1 MTRELA
7 AALML
12 ALLVLL
18 LVLIWRGWQRR
29 VGRYRHLPDLTEAA
43 SLGASPELQFSLL
56 YVATTEA
63 QTPLERI
70 AKRPLAFRSKVTL
83 GTGPLGLWLTIPG
96 ESPVVIEADR
106 LRGVGRATW
115 TIDRVVDSDG
125 LIVVAWQWG
134 DTPVESYFRSVDY
147 PADDIVAAISAVL
160 PQQEDV

>member
-12 ALLVLL
+12 ALLAVL

-29 VGRYRHLPDLTEAA
+29 VGRYRHLPDLTAA
-43 SLGASPELQFSLL
+43 ESLSAAPQLVFSLL

-63 QTPLERI
+63 HTPLERI
-70 AKRPLAFRSKVTL
+70 AKRPLAFRAKVTM
-83 GTGPLGLWLTIPG
+83 GTSPEGLWLEIPG
-96 ESPVVIEADR
+96 ETPVVIEAQH
-106 LRGVGRATW
+106 LRAVGRATW

-160 PQQEDV
+160 PQQEDA